1 MIESQPDC
9 ASTHARAPSHARA
22 LRAAAPTRLDKDAL
36 SSRLAASRGRKG
48 VVGQIPSVW
57 RRCSM
62 GTNRI
67 SCIGVWRTGTRRE
80 AVRAN
85 RMGATDWHRPYRSRP
100 QAKLC
105 TAADVS

>member
-1 MIESQPDC
+1 MIGSQSDC
-9 ASTHARAPSHARA
+9 ASTRVRAPSHARA
-22 LRAAAPTRLDKDAL
+22 LRAAAPVRLDEDAQCA
-36 SSRLAASRGRKG
+36 RLAASRGRKG
-48 VVGQIPSVW
+48 VVGRIPSAW

-100 QAKLC
+100 QAQLRA
-105 TAADVS
+105 AADVS